1 MSNNKA
7 KDVEKTQENEGKTF
21 RGNGKGSNGSRGKKP
36 NKPGRNG
43 RSQFGSSA
51 SRRNELAWYNQ
62 NPLLTKAAASIPFP
76 YRSGMAIPNPWGAT
90 YMGEKVPYGT
100 TRAMDSIPGLMAIRW
115 IPSAGYSKSVTSPIS
130 MAARD
135 LYSKIRSAFSGSV
148 QVDAPDL
155 IIHLLAMDSIY
166 SYIEFLK
173 RVFKIVNTFT
183 PHNLLTPELMLRS
196 MGFSAEGVEQLKAR
210 KYKLYGAIN
219 ELILMTNKFNVPD
232 VMPLF
237 ARHTW
242 MNSRV
247 YSDANTLNSQLYM
260 FYQLDYLRFNTTED
274 GVGGL
279 WTETLDIGTAVPDIV
294 QTLFDFGNDLLQSL
308 SDWDDAYI
316 INGYIQRAFGDGP
329 MVKIEPLT
337 DINATLEIVYD
348 EVVLSQI
355 ENLNLAPTLVD
366 GTEAGIVTTIT
377 QQPTSNVVY
386 ATTEVTNSKDRSLYY
401 TRPSRI
407 SINSRYD
414 TPSEGDVVEATRLKS
429 VWDDVGTST
438 TTNAHAANC
447 GTEVVIKIDMVHYI
461 YTAQGAQAIEFIPFA
476 NLIVMLSNATTETAT
491 ISIPAM
497 QQFIRGVSLLSTF
510 DWHPIVPV
518 GTTYTAAGGSTA
530 DTYTCGDVH
539 NLTSITLEQLDEINK
554 ICLYSEFNSF
564 SM

>member
-1 MSNNKA
+1 MSNNKM
-7 KDVEKTQENEGKTF
+7 KDECNQMPDKKPF
-21 RGNGKGSNGSRGKKP
+21 DKRGKGGTGARGKKP
-36 NKPGRNG
+36 NNKGGNG
-43 RSQFGSSA
+43 RGQFGSSA

-62 NPLLTKAAASIPFP
+62 NPLLTKAAASVPFP
-76 YRSGMAIPNPWGAT
+76 YRAGMAIPNPWGTT
-90 YMGEKVPYGT
+90 YMGSKTAYGSN
-100 TRAMDSIPGLMAIRW
+100 RDMDSIPGLMAIRW
-115 IPSAGYSKSVTSPIS
+115 IPSAGYSNTVTSPIS

-155 IIHLLAMDSIY
+155 IIHLLAMDSVY

-173 RVFKIVNTFT
+173 RVYKIVNTFT

-196 MGFSAEGVEQLKAR
+196 MGFGDKQIAELKAN

-219 ELILMTNKFNVPD
+219 ELVLMTNKFNVPD
-232 VMPLF
+232 VLPLF
-237 ARHTW
+237 ARHSW

-260 FYQLDYLRFNTTED
+260 FYQLDYLRFDVDEQ
-274 GVGGL
+274 GAGGL
-279 WTETLDIGTAVPDIV
+279 WT
-294 QTLFDFGNDLLQSL
+294 QTLNLSPPASIVDYLFNFGNAMLQHL

-329 MVKIEPLT
+329 MIKIEPLV
-337 DINATLEIVYD
+337 DINAKLEIVYD

-355 ENLNLAPTLVD
+355 ENLNVAPTLIE
-366 GTEAGIVTTIT
+366 GNNAGIVTSIT
-377 QQPTSNVVY
+377 QQAQSNVVY
-386 ATTEVTNSKDRSLYY
+386 AKTEVPNSKDVNMYY
-401 TRPSRI
+401 TRPSFI

-414 TPSEGDVVEATRLKS
+414 TPSEGDVVEATRLKTVWNS
-429 VWDDVGTST
+429 VGSST
-438 TTNAHAANC
+438 ENAYAAVC
-447 GTEVVIKIDMVHYI
+447 GTEVITKIDMVHYV
-461 YTAQGAQAIEFIPFA
+461 YDVRGNQVVESIPFT
-476 NLIVMLSNATTETAT
+476 NLIVMLSNVNSDTG
-491 ISIPAM
+491 SVSVSAM
-497 QQFIRGVSLLSTF
+497 QQFIRGVGILSTF

-518 GTTYTAAGGSTA
+518 GTAFTASGASVA

-539 NLTSITLEQLDEINK
+539 NMTSITERQLAEINK

>member
-1 MSNNKA
+1 MSSNNT
-7 KDVEKTQENEGKTF
+7 KDKFNPTPETKSPNKG
-21 RGNGKGSNGSRGKKP
+21 GKGGTGARGKKP
-36 NKPGRNG
+36 NHKGNNERG
-43 RSQFGSSA
+43 QFGSSA

-62 NPLLTKAAASIPFP
+62 NPLLTKAAASVPFP
-76 YRSGMAIPNPWGAT
+76 YRTGMAIANPWGTT
-90 YMGEKVPYGT
+90 YMGDKTPYASN
-100 TRAMDSIPGLMAIRW
+100 RDMDSIPGLMAIRW
-115 IPSAGYSKSVTSPIS
+115 IPSAGYSNSVTSPIS

-155 IIHLLAMDSIY
+155 IIHLLAMDSVY

-196 MGFSAEGVEQLKAR
+196 MGFTDDAIGQLKSR
-210 KYKLYGAIN
+210 KYELYGAIN
-219 ELILMTNKFNVPD
+219 ELVLMTNKFSVPD
-232 VMPLF
+232 VLPLF

-260 FYQLDYLRFNTTED
+260 FYQLDYLRFDVNES

-279 WTETLDIGTAVPDIV
+279 GTQTLDLTSLRASKDIIGV
-294 QTLFDFGNDLLQSL
+294 LFDFGNAMLQHL

-329 MVKIEPLT
+329 MVKVEQLS
-337 DINATLEIVYD
+337 DINAKLEIVYD

-355 ENLNLAPTLVD
+355 ENLNVAPTFVE
-366 GTEAGIVTTIT
+366 GTDTGIKTSIT
-377 QQPTSNVVY
+377 QQATSNIVY
-386 ATTEVTNSKDRSLYY
+386 AKTEVPNSKDVGMYY
-401 TRPSRI
+401 TRPSFI
-407 SINSRYD
+407 SINSRFD

-429 VWDDVGTST
+429 VWDGVGSSKD
-438 TTNAHAANC
+438 NAYASIC
-447 GTEVVIKIDMVHYI
+447 GTEVVTKIDMVHYI
-461 YTAQGAQAIEFIPFA
+461 YDIAGNQVIETIPFS
-476 NLIVMLSNATTETAT
+476 NLVVMLSNVNEDTGS
-491 ISIPAM
+491 ISVSAM
-497 QQFIRGVSLLSTF
+497 QRFVRGVGLLSTF

-518 GTTYTAAGGSTA
+518 GTAFSAGGAAVA

-539 NLTSITLEQLDEINK
+539 NMTSINTSQLAEINK